1 MMIETKE
8 KKEKNLNSI
17 GLIPNENEIAN
28 TIERTWVTIEL
39 SNNEKLWISPTST
52 KERDPY
58 FCKCISAP
66 THKIAQLLMKLSRLR
81 KKEKYIYIC
90 IHAMYIFEG
99 KKKENKATSRKKNK

>member
-39 SNNEKLWISPTST
+39 SNNEKL
-52 KERDPY
+52 
-58 FCKCISAP
+58 
-66 THKIAQLLMKLSRLR
+66 
-81 KKEKYIYIC
+81 
-90 IHAMYIFEG
+90 
-99 KKKENKATSRKKNK
+99 